1 MQNNKNRKG
10 LALGAVFALIAS
22 LFVGTAPAQANES
35 AVVAFPASGLET
47 QTTMLGDQGLQL
59 EFRFGNNVAESIRS
73 FTSPTHAA
81 FGLIVTK
88 PAGVTVSATVSA
100 RSGIQAATNTASDA
114 VDTAGTEFVTG
125 FAASGAAVV
134 EVGLPNRTSV
144 SAAVSI
150 TVTPF
155 LDLDRDGVR
164 DNGETLGTPIVLNFV
179 PWSAMGAVLT
189 LTEPI
194 ASRTAISASMVV
206 TAGTLNW
213 AQIDGNFTIVL
224 DSTNDGAATASATFT
239 AANLSST
246 TNASASNTARGNYSA
261 SAVVG
266 TAALTTSGTVQSV
279 SASINFNGDVLVA
292 ASTTKVAVTALSIAG
307 LTMSPVVG
315 ANITNANATS
325 ANARYNSAFVLNA
338 YAHTTSE
345 TTSMAVARAFTVSD
359 TAGLELDADSGI
371 IIAGVTHTSSATLM
385 KAGLTL
391 AAGTNTVA
399 ISTFGQD
406 YDASDYITFI
416 LSSQLQTDTYTVN
429 FAAEG
434 LTVEYTATAAIVS
447 AAGAPRTFALDVVD
461 QWGEET
467 ARLDLR
473 VKATVDLGSSVS
485 DPVYATVA
493 GSAASVTVTPVPA
506 TRTGSATVTFT
517 LQEYTPNTR
526 SWADLDSHTETWN
539 VYSYAAGTDAFVSR
553 TVSVSGTI
561 SYGVVAYSWSDT
573 ITAVVANSFSTVVVS
588 APGLVIQNVDVPAQT
603 ASGTL
608 TVAANGK
615 NVNVKFAGPRA
626 GTFTVTFTNGTAVT
640 TSQVVIAAAADN
652 AGATITFDTTAI
664 AAGSTRVITGT
675 LVDANGNPVH
685 TSGSAT
691 ILVTYTVTGNA
702 GIPIGT
708 MPTETDA
715 DGEFTITVLTGAN
728 DSGTAVVSATYYKS
742 GAATPVAQVLTFNQ
756 SIVVGG
762 AATAPASDQ
771 KLTVGSF
778 KGFVAIYALNY
789 TGQKL
794 SAKVAGKWLVVN
806 ELTRFQRVVR
816 NTGAGYTIKVD
827 LHIDGVFVRS
837 ETVVTK

>member
-88 PAGVTVSATVSA
+88 PAGVTVSATVSNRA
-100 RSGIQAATNTASDA
+100 GIQAATNTASDA

-179 PWSAMGAVLT
+179 PWSAMGATLALAQPYASQEGASVSLT
-189 LTEPI
+189 VTE
-194 ASRTAISASMVV
+194 
-206 TAGTLNW
+206 GTLNW
-213 AQIDGNFTIVL
+213 AQLNGNFQLSIE
-224 DSTNDGAATASATFT
+224 STNDGAATTSATFT
-239 AANLSST
+239 GANLSST

-261 SAVVG
+261 SFIVG
-266 TAALTTSGTVQSV
+266 TAPLTTSGTVQSV
-279 SASINFNGDVLVA
+279 SAALTYNGDTLVA

-307 LTMSPVVG
+307 ITMSPVVG
-315 ANITNANATS
+315 ANITNNDATS
-325 ANARYNSAFVLNA
+325 ANARYNSAFTINA

-345 TTSMAVARAFTVSD
+345 TTSMAVARAFTVSAH
-359 TAGLELDADSGI
+359 AGLELDPDSGI
-371 IIAGVTHTSSATLM
+371 IIAGVTHTSSATLDSF
-385 KAGLTL
+385 GLTL

-399 ISTFGQD
+399 VSTFGQE
-406 YDASDYITFI
+406 YDASDYITFET
-416 LSSQLQTDTYTVN
+416 SAQLLVDTYTVN
-429 FAAEG
+429 FVEEG
-434 LTVEYTATAAIVS
+434 LTVDFTATTAVVS
-447 AAGAPRTFALDVVD
+447 AAGGSRTFVVDVED
-461 QWGEET
+461 QWGQATE
-467 ARLDLR
+467 RPDLR
-473 VKATVDLGSSVS
+473 VAASVVLGGSTSETVSAV
-485 DPVYATVA
+485 VA
-493 GSAASVTVTPVPA
+493 GSQASLTVTPTPA

-517 LQEYTPNTR
+517 LQYYAPNSR
-526 SWADLDSHTETWN
+526 SWVNLDTDTETWN
-539 VYSYAAGTDAFVSR
+539 VFSYAAGTDEFTSR

-573 ITAVVANSFSTVVVS
+573 VNVKVLNSFSDVVVS
-588 APGLVIQNVDVPAQT
+588 APGLVIQNVDLLTQT
-603 ASGTL
+603 ASETL
-608 TVAANGK
+608 TVAANGQ
-615 NVNVKFAGPRA
+615 NVNVKFAGPKA
-626 GTFTVTFTNGTAVT
+626 GTFTVTFTNGTDVT
-640 TSQVVIAAAADN
+640 TSEVVIAAAADD
-652 AGATITFDTTAI
+652 AGASITFDTTAI

-691 ILVTYTVTGNA
+691 ILVTYTVAGNA

-728 DSGTAVVSATYYKS
+728 DSGTAVVSATYYKN
-742 GAATPVAQVLTFNQ
+742 GASTAVADVLTFNQ

-762 AATAPASDQ
+762 AATAPAADQ

-778 KGFVAIYALNY
+778 KGFVAIYTLNY

-794 SAKVAGKWLVVN
+794 SAKVAGKWLVV
-806 ELTRFQRVVR
+806 EDLIRFQRVVR

-827 LHIDGVFVRS
+827 LYIDGEFVRS